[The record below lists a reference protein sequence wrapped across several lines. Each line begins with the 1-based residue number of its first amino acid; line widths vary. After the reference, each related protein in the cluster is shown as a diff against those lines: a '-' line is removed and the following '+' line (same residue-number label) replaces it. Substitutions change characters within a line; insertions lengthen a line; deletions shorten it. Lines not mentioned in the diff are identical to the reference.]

1 MSVSILCYRDFSH
14 CSHRVFVGTYNVNGA
29 LPSVGLADWLAKD
42 TDPPDVYALGFQ
54 ELDLATEAYIFT
66 TSAKEAAWR

>member
-1 MSVSILCYRDFSH
+1 M
-14 CSHRVFVGTYNVNGA
+14 FVGTYNVNGA